1 MTTENKTIEP
11 EVLSKLKKLGE
22 NIEEF
27 DENLS
32 NYYAEYSRSYIVKGQ
47 IIPKDKEDWWD

>member
-1 MTTENKTIEP
+1 MTTEHRIIDP
-11 EVLSKLKKLGE
+11 EILSKLKKLGE

-47 IIPKDKEDWWD
+47 IIPKDKSDWWE